1 MSSSCP
7 KCGWPQVEGAR
18 CPRCGVEVARYRADI
33 AAAAPVAP
41 GAAPGVTPRA
51 AAPVAPG
58 AEPVPSAAARPAG
71 FWIRALAVLIDGA
84 VVMTAETV
92 LGLFLWTVAD
102 DRLLAATSRAFRLVV
117 GSGYFVLL
125 HWLRGQTIGKMAVSV
140 RVISLEG
147 GPLSFG
153 QAVLRYFGTWI
164 SACLLGLGYLLAGVR
179 ADKRALHDL
188 IASTRVEHVT

>member
-18 CPRCGVEVARYRADI
+18 CPRCGVEVARYRADV

-51 AAPVAPG
+51 AARVAPS
-58 AEPVPSAAARPAG
+58 AEPVPSAVARPAG

-84 VVMTAETV
+84 VGMTAETV
-92 LGLFLWTVAD
+92 LSLFLWTVAD

-117 GSGYFVLL
+117 GSGYFVRL
-125 HWLRGQTIGKMAVSV
+125 HWLRGQTIGKMVSV
-140 RVISLEG
+140 RVVSLEG

-164 SACLLGLGYLLAGVR
+164 SACLLGLGYLLARVR
-179 ADKRALHDL
+179 ADKRALHGL
-188 IASTRVEHVT
+188 IVSTRVEHVT

>member
-1 MSSSCP
+1 
-7 KCGWPQVEGAR
+7 
-18 CPRCGVEVARYRADI
+18 
-33 AAAAPVAP
+33 
-41 GAAPGVTPRA
+41 
-51 AAPVAPG
+51 
-58 AEPVPSAAARPAG
+58 
-71 FWIRALAVLIDGA
+71 
-84 VVMTAETV
+84 
-92 LGLFLWTVAD
+92 
-102 DRLLAATSRAFRLVV
+102 
-117 GSGYFVLL
+117 VLL

-188 IASTRVEHVT
+188 IASTRVEHVI